1 MIIDHIH
8 DNTHATLM
16 NFVDKVFEFLNA
28 LGWIC
33 RRAGVH
39 TCQREVVLRVIAPV
53 IVAVAGSVLVHALS
67 IFQLIYK
74 VITQNGQELNMG
86 HSQVFQIIQF
96 LNES

>member
-8 DNTHATLM
+8 DNAHATLM
-16 NFVDKVFEFLNA
+16 NFVDKVFKFLNT

-39 TCQREVVLRVIAPV
+39 TCQREVVLRIIAPV
-53 IVAVAGSVLVHALS
+53 IVAVAGSVLVHSLS

-74 VITQNGQELNMG
+74 IITENWQELNVG
-86 HSQVFQIIQF
+86 HSQVFQII
-96 LNES
+96 